1 MIDLGR
7 WAGEEYSVS
16 ISLKD
21 VSETIEQENQDQDG

>member
-16 ISLKD
+16 IPLKD
-21 VSETIEQENQDQDG
+21 VSETIEQEKQDQDG